1 MSSPATPNATS
12 AERLTQLTA
21 KLDAAGERLAA
32 ARPFAKQTQRGAV
45 LDLTRRLMLEPGGV
59 EAVYG
64 RAERLERAG
73 LFHGTDWADPEILQP
88 ALAARTLRLGDA
100 PTATLE
106 CVSELRMLAVAE
118 RQYFHPGLSS
128 EQAQNFLART
138 LGLNLDAL
146 FGTPSEASRSRAGRI
161 AEVVHNLF
169 DFVVGRIGYG
179 EILDR
184 LIAEIWRLLA
194 QRPIVV
200 DDIKAMIAQ
209 ISVWLANGQSERGA
223 AAGWGADRL
232 ISALF
237 GPTAACREDPGLPVY
252 LERVATMDAAALT
265 QEAAALARAMH
276 DTGLVSAYHA
286 AFLRHVA
293 AEHHDLVVPALGLS
307 STGAD
312 GYRCYSQLVRSLI
325 ERAIH
330 PETSQAAYG
339 LALMLER
346 GLFYM
351 PPIGPAL
358 WRQIA
363 LPLSGS
369 ARQILTNVY
378 GSAQPPETVLL
389 AGVLSML
396 GQPLGVGQGNNPT
409 CQAARALSMWAFTD
423 PDYLL
428 QVITWAVRDEE
439 VILHF
444 EGQPISSRTA
454 GAGLAAV
461 PPADVDPVS
470 LVLVPHLDR
479 IYAEMGR
486 VCLPRGGD
494 AHRWINPEL
503 HGWWVGRGCA
513 IAVDIASGSLADFDG
528 FVRGFYAAY
537 HPFYNGS
544 QPVIHP
550 QPAGIAFTDSAGR
563 FIGWHAIAIY
573 RVGLDQHGTMRVYFF
588 NPNNDSG
595 QDWGGGVVV
604 STEGNGERYGES
616 SLPIEEFAARL
627 YLFHFDPLEEGNP
640 GAVPADEI
648 SRVTALARD
657 SWAADR

>member
-1 MSSPATPNATS
+1 MTPATPNTATPDRLAQL
-12 AERLTQLTA
+12 AE
-21 KLDAAGERLAA
+21 KLDAAAARLET
-32 ARPFAKQTQRGAV
+32 ARPFAKQTHRGAV
-45 LDLTRRLMLEPGGV
+45 LDFARRLMLEPGGI
-59 EAVYG
+59 EAVYQ
-64 RAERLERAG
+64 RTERLEAAG
-73 LFHGTDWADPEILQP
+73 LFYGTDWADPEILQP

-100 PTATLE
+100 QTATLE

-146 FGTPSEASRSRAGRI
+146 FGTPSDASRERASRI
-161 AEVVHNLF
+161 TEVVHNLF
-169 DFVVGRIGYG
+169 DFVVGRIGYA

-209 ISVWLANGQSERGA
+209 ISVWLISGQNEKGA

-237 GPTAACREDPGLPVY
+237 GPTAACREDPGVDVY
-252 LERVATMDAAALT
+252 LERVARMDVGAMS
-265 QEAAALARAMH
+265 QEASALARAMH

-286 AFLRHVA
+286 AFLRYVS
-293 AEHHDLVVPALGLS
+293 AEHPDLVVQALGLS
-307 STGAD
+307 ATGAD

-325 ERAIH
+325 EQAIH
-330 PETSQAAYG
+330 PETSQAVYG
-339 LALMLER
+339 LAQILER
-346 GLFYM
+346 GLLYM
-351 PPIGPAL
+351 PSMGPAL

-363 LPLSGS
+363 LPLSETS
-369 ARQILTNVY
+369 RQALVAVY
-378 GSAQPPETVLL
+378 GTAQPPETILL
-389 AGVLSML
+389 AGVLTML

-409 CQAARALSMWAFTD
+409 CQAARAMSMWAVTD

-428 QVITWAVRDEE
+428 QVITWAARDDE

-444 EGQPISSRTA
+444 EGQPISSATA
-454 GAGLAAV
+454 GTGLALV
-461 PPADVDPVS
+461 PPADVDAVS

-486 VCLPRGGD
+486 LCLPRGGD
-494 AHRWINPEL
+494 AHRWVNPEL

-513 IAVDIASGSLADFDG
+513 LAVDIATGKLDGFDG
-528 FVRGFYAAY
+528 FVRGFYATY
-537 HPFYNGS
+537 HPFYNGQ

-595 QDWGGGVVV
+595 QDWGEGVVV
-604 STEGNGERYGES
+604 STDGNGERYGES
-616 SLPIEEFAARL
+616 SLPIEEFASRL
-627 YLFHFDPLEEGNP
+627 YLFHFDPLEKGSP
-640 GAVPADEI
+640 DAVPAEEVA
-648 SRVTALARD
+648 RVEALARA
-657 SWAADR
+657 SWAATR